1 MKFSF
6 NKNARTEAI
15 SALKKLGTIG
25 SPASLVFSFFFERLG
40 DKIALAIASL
50 LAFIATSVAIVF
62 IAGLEDNSGK
72 KASATKPTKK
82 SEKPVNDTS

>member
-25 SPASLVFSFFFERLG
+25 SPASLVFSFFFEKLG

-62 IAGLEDNSGK
+62 IAGLEDKHSK
-72 KASATKPTKK
+72 QASEAKVTKK
-82 SEKPVNDTS
+82 SAKSVNDTS